1 MQQPI
6 NIDRSGMS
14 RSCFFVKNHG
24 GILVDKSPPVV
35 YTCTYR
41 RDSGGYA
48 DMKPRLFLTGPSGC
62 GKSSMIRRELGELTR
77 WAGGFITQRQRN
89 EAGTI
94 LGFEI
99 CSADGY
105 GPQDRFLDLTGEE
118 PRIDLEIFSGVGL
131 DYLRRAPERRFA
143 VLDEVGGVELL
154 NDRFMD
160 EFARYLQ
167 GSQPCI
173 GVMKGP
179 GPAGKLVEM
188 MGLTVRYELARR
200 ALYEHLRTAP
210 DTLLLETNGRDD
222 ETALNA
228 VREWVAQYAR

>member
-1 MQQPI
+1 
-6 NIDRSGMS
+6 
-14 RSCFFVKNHG
+14 
-24 GILVDKSPPVV
+24 
-35 YTCTYR
+35 
-41 RDSGGYA
+41 
-48 DMKPRLFLTGPSGC
+48 MKPRLFLTGPSGC
-62 GKSSMIRRELGELTR
+62 GKSSMIRRELGEMAHR
-77 WAGGFITQRQRN
+77 AGGFLTIRERDEN
-89 EAGTI
+89 ERVI
-94 LGFEI
+94 GFEI

-105 GPQDRFLDLTGEE
+105 GPRDRFLDLTGKE

-131 DYLRRAPERRFA
+131 DYLRRASERRFA

-200 ALYEHLRTAP
+200 ALYEHLQSDP
-210 DTLLLETNGRDD
+210 NTLLLETTGVDD
-222 ETALNA
+222 EAVRNA
-228 VREWVAQYAR
+228 VREWVAEYAQ